1 MVGNSEE
8 LNKNN
13 FGKLNLVLEQFTEEL
28 PYRIDQL
35 EGIRHI
41 LNQNLINHGTI
52 QIQLQVNFR
61 TLLNW
66 NFRIN
71 GLDSIDDDNLEVKDK
86 IKRLKQHSKKLN

>member
-52 QIQLQVNFR
+52 
-61 TLLNW
+61 
-66 NFRIN
+66 
-71 GLDSIDDDNLEVKDK
+71 
-86 IKRLKQHSKKLN
+86 